1 MVLLMMCHLLFHI
14 FITPQLQGSLECP
27 KMKRILFSFLLIVT
41 FSSGL
46 VKGQA
51 ALLVLIFGEKAATE
65 NFHFSLKAGVNYS
78 IISNIEEGK
87 NRTGFTFGL
96 VNNIKLTEKFSLL
109 PEFIA
114 LSPRGAQD
122 IPTLSTGIP
131 ELDELLGNPE
141 FTDRK
146 LNYIDIPVLVKYHIS
161 KRWSISAGPQI
172 SFLVSATDIY
182 RSSPIDGLTLKSE
195 LDIKDAFNNIDLAA
209 VLDLTFVVSEPV
221 NGKGFNLFARY
232 GWGFMDILKEND
244 GDAYRNSTL
253 QFGAT
258 FPFVEKPE

>member
-1 MVLLMMCHLLFHI
+1 MKKLFLAI
-14 FITPQLQGSLECP
+14 
-27 KMKRILFSFLLIVT
+27 LLITTV
-41 FSSGL
+41 SSGI

-65 NFHFSLKAGVNYS
+65 NFFFSLKAGVNYS
-78 IISNIEEGK
+78 MITNVEEGN
-87 NRTGFTFGL
+87 NRAGFNFGL
-96 VNNIKLTEKFSLL
+96 VNNIKLTEKFFLL

-114 LSPRGAQD
+114 LSPRGVKD

-131 ELDELLGNPE
+131 ELDDLLGNPE

-146 LNYIDIPVLVKYHIS
+146 LNYIDIPLLIKYHITD
-161 KRWSISAGPQI
+161 RWSVSAGPQV
-172 SFLVSATDIY
+172 SFLVSAVDIY
-182 RSSPIDGLTLKSE
+182 RSTPIEGITLKTE
-195 LDIKDAFNNIDLAA
+195 LDIEEAFKTVDLAA
-209 VLDLTFVVSEPV
+209 VIDLTFVVSEPV

-232 GWGFMDILKEND
+232 GRGFIDILKEND
-244 GDAYRNSTL
+244 GDPFHNSTF

>member
-1 MVLLMMCHLLFHI
+1 
-14 FITPQLQGSLECP
+14 
-27 KMKRILFSFLLIVT
+27 MKKILYSILLIT
-41 FSSGL
+41 LFSSGL

-51 ALLVLIFGEKAATE
+51 ALLVLIFGEKAASE
-65 NFHFSLKAGVNYS
+65 NFHFSLKAGVNLS
-78 IISNIEEGK
+78 LITNLEEGK
-87 NRTGFTFGL
+87 NRTGFNFGL

-114 LSPRGAQD
+114 LSPRGVKD

-146 LNYIDIPVLVKYHIS
+146 LNYIDIPVLLKYHIS

-172 SFLVSATDIY
+172 SFLVSAEDIY
-182 RSSPIDGLTLKSE
+182 RSVPIEGITLKTE
-195 LDIKDAFNNIDLAA
+195 IDIKEAFNTVDLAA
-209 VLDLTFVVSEPV
+209 VVDLTFVVSEPV

-232 GWGFMDILKEND
+232 GRGFIDLLKEND
-244 GDAYRNSTL
+244 GDPFYNSTF

>member
-1 MVLLMMCHLLFHI
+1 MKKLLL
-14 FITPQLQGSLECP
+14 SL
-27 KMKRILFSFLLIVT
+27 MLVSFLSAGVV
-41 FSSGL
+41 S
-46 VKGQA
+46 GQA

-78 IISNIEEGK
+78 MITNVEEGN
-87 NRTGFTFGL
+87 NRLGFNFGL
-96 VNNIKLTEKFSLL
+96 VNNIKLSEKFSLL

-114 LSPRGAQD
+114 LSPRGVTN

-131 ELDELLGNPE
+131 ELDDLLGNPE

-146 LNYIDIPVLVKYHIS
+146 LSYLDIPVLVKYHIND
-161 KRWSISAGPQI
+161 RWSVSAGPQI
-172 SFLVSATDIY
+172 SFLVNATDVY
-182 RSSPIDGLTLKSE
+182 RSSPIEGITLKTE
-195 LDIKDAFNNIDLAA
+195 LDIKDALNNIDLAA
-209 VLDLTFVVSEPV
+209 VIDLTFVVSKPV

-232 GWGFMDILKEND
+232 GLGFIDILKENE
-244 GDAYRNSTL
+244 GEPFHNSTF

>member
-1 MVLLMMCHLLFHI
+1 MKKLFLAI
-14 FITPQLQGSLECP
+14 
-27 KMKRILFSFLLIVT
+27 LLITTV
-41 FSSGL
+41 SSGI

-65 NFHFSLKAGVNYS
+65 NFFFSLKAGVNYS
-78 IISNIEEGK
+78 MITNVEEGN
-87 NRTGFTFGL
+87 NRAGFNFGL
-96 VNNIKLTEKFSLL
+96 VNNIKLTEKFFLL

-114 LSPRGAQD
+114 LSPRGVQD

-131 ELDELLGNPE
+131 ELDDLLGNPE

-146 LNYIDIPVLVKYHIS
+146 LNYIDIPLLIKYHITD
-161 KRWSISAGPQI
+161 RWSVSAGPQV
-172 SFLVSATDIY
+172 SFLVSAVDIY
-182 RSSPIDGLTLKSE
+182 RSTPIEGITLKTE
-195 LDIKDAFNNIDLAA
+195 LDIEEAFKTVDLAA
-209 VLDLTFVVSEPV
+209 VIDLTFVVSEPV

-232 GWGFMDILKEND
+232 GRGFIDILKEND
-244 GDAYRNSTL
+244 GDPFHNSTF

>member
-1 MVLLMMCHLLFHI
+1 
-14 FITPQLQGSLECP
+14 
-27 KMKRILFSFLLIVT
+27 MKKILFSLILIAI
-41 FSSGL
+41 FSTGV

-65 NFHFSLKAGVNYS
+65 NFHFSLKAGLNYS
-78 IISNIEEGK
+78 MITNIEEGR

-96 VNNIKLTEKFSLL
+96 VNNIKLSERFSLL

-114 LSPRGAQD
+114 LSPRGATD

-131 ELDELLGNPE
+131 ELDDLLGNPE

-146 LNYIDIPVLVKYHIS
+146 LSYLDIPVLVKYHIND
-161 KRWSISAGPQI
+161 RWSVSAGPQI
-172 SFLVSATDIY
+172 SFLIDATDVY
-182 RSSPIDGLTLKSE
+182 RSSPVEGITLKTE
-195 LDIKDAFNNIDLAA
+195 LDIKDSFNNIDLAA
-209 VLDLTFVVSEPV
+209 VIDLTFVVSKPV

-232 GWGFMDILKEND
+232 GLGFIDILKEND
-244 GDAYRNSTL
+244 GDPHHNSTF

>member
-1 MVLLMMCHLLFHI
+1 MKKLFLAI
-14 FITPQLQGSLECP
+14 
-27 KMKRILFSFLLIVT
+27 LLITTV
-41 FSSGL
+41 SSGI

-65 NFHFSLKAGVNYS
+65 NFFFSLKAGVNYS
-78 IISNIEEGK
+78 MITNVEEGN
-87 NRTGFTFGL
+87 NRAGFNFGL
-96 VNNIKLTEKFSLL
+96 VNNIKLTEKFFLL

-114 LSPRGAQD
+114 LSPRGVQD

-131 ELDELLGNPE
+131 ELDDLLGNPE

-146 LNYIDIPVLVKYHIS
+146 LNYIDIPLLIKYHITD
-161 KRWSISAGPQI
+161 RWSVSAGPQV
-172 SFLVSATDIY
+172 SFLVSAVDIY
-182 RSSPIDGLTLKSE
+182 RSTPIEGITLKTE
-195 LDIKDAFNNIDLAA
+195 LDIEEAFKTVDLAA
-209 VLDLTFVVSEPV
+209 VIDLTFVVSEPV

-232 GWGFMDILKEND
+232 GRGFIDLLKEND
-244 GDAYRNSTL
+244 GDPYHNSTF

>member
-1 MVLLMMCHLLFHI
+1 MKKIVLSI
-14 FITPQLQGSLECP
+14 
-27 KMKRILFSFLLIVT
+27 LLITT
-41 FSSGL
+41 FSSGI

-65 NFHFSLKAGVNYS
+65 NFHFSLKAGVNLS
-78 IISNIEEGK
+78 MITNIDEGK
-87 NRTGFTFGL
+87 NRTGFNFGL
-96 VNNIKLTEKFSLL
+96 VNNIRLTEKFSLL

-114 LSPRGAQD
+114 LSPRGAKD

-146 LNYIDIPVLVKYHIS
+146 LNYIDIPVLLKYHIS
-161 KRWSISAGPQI
+161 NRWSISAGPQV
-172 SFLVSATDIY
+172 SFLVSAEDIY
-182 RSSPIDGLTLKSE
+182 RSTPVEGITLKTE

-209 VLDLTFVVSEPV
+209 VIDLTFVVSEPV
-221 NGKGFNLFARY
+221 NGKGFNLFVRY
-232 GWGFMDILKEND
+232 GRGFMDILKEND
-244 GDAYRNSTL
+244 GDPYHNSTF

>member
-1 MVLLMMCHLLFHI
+1 MKKLLLSLLLI
-14 FITPQLQGSLECP
+14 
-27 KMKRILFSFLLIVT
+27 SFL
-41 FSSGL
+41 SSG
-46 VKGQA
+46 VVQGQA

-65 NFHFSLKAGVNYS
+65 NFHFSLKAGLNYS
-78 IISNIEEGK
+78 MITNVEEGN
-87 NRTGFTFGL
+87 NRIGFNFGL
-96 VNNIKLTEKFSLL
+96 VNNIKLGEKFTLL

-114 LSPRGAQD
+114 LSPRGLKD

-146 LNYIDIPVLVKYHIS
+146 LSYIDVPVLVKYHIND
-161 KRWSISAGPQI
+161 RWSVSAGPQI
-172 SFLVSATDIY
+172 SFLVRATDVY
-182 RSSPIDGLTLKSE
+182 RSSPIEGITLKTE
-195 LDIKDAFNNIDLAA
+195 LDIKESFKTVDLAA
-209 VLDLTFVVSEPV
+209 VIDLTFVVSKPV

-232 GWGFMDILKEND
+232 GMGFIDILKEND
-244 GDAYRNSTL
+244 GDPFHNSTF